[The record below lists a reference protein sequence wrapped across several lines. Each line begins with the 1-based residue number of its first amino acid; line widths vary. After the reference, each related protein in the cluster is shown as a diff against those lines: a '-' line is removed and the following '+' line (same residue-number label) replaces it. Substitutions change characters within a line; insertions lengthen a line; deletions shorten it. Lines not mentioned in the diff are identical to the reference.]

1 MRGRAIRL
9 TKLTLAVLLC
19 AVLVSSVGCGGGQGA
34 EPTPTPTISP
44 SAVPNGTFEI
54 YLISPAAEVN
64 LTDTNCSKIGDLN
77 LLEEPIISS
86 EDIVSY
92 NWSRQHFE
100 ITYEACQYLSG
111 ELEKTD
117 TWHNPFVVVANGE
130 RIYRG
135 WFVNALSSYWPA
147 CPSIWYL
154 PQGGCNFSTGFT
166 ISAGLHENSD
176 LRYDSRIYSALQQA
190 GILIE

>member
-1 MRGRAIRL
+1 MRGRAMIV
-9 TKLTLAVLLC
+9 TKLTLAALLC
-19 AVLVSSVGCGGGQGA
+19 AALLADAGCGGGQSA
-34 EPTPTPTISP
+34 EPTPTVSP
-44 SAVPNGTFEI
+44 SPVAGGAFEI

-64 LTDTNCSKIGDLN
+64 LTDTNCSKIGDIN
-77 LLEEPIISS
+77 LPKEPIISS
-86 EDIVSY
+86 EDVVSY
-92 NWSRQHFE
+92 NWSRQYFE
-100 ITYEACQYLSG
+100 LTYEACQNLSG
-111 ELEKTD
+111 ELEKTG

-135 WFVNALSSYWPA
+135 WFVNAFSSYWPA

-154 PQGGCNFSTGFT
+154 PPGGCNYSTGFT